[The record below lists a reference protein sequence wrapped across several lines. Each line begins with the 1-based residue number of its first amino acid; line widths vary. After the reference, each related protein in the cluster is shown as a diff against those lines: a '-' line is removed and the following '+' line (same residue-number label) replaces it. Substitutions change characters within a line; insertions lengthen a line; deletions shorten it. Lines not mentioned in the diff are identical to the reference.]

1 MNIVIT
7 ILLVIIGLVALLLVI
22 GLFTKKDY
30 VIERE
35 VIVKKK
41 KSDVFE
47 YVRLI
52 KNQDFYS
59 KWVMSDP
66 NMKKS
71 YSGTDGTPGF
81 VYAWDSDQKETG
93 KGEQEIKRILDD
105 EQIDTEIRFE
115 KPFKNVSQA
124 LMVVNDVGGNQ
135 TKVKWSFAS
144 RMKYPMNIMLLF
156 VNFEKLLGTDME
168 TSLSRLKGILENR
181 SKVEML

>member
-1 MNIVIT
+1 MNIVI
-7 ILLVIIGLVALLLVI
+7 IVLLVIIGLIIALLVI

-30 VIERE
+30 IIERE
-35 VIVKKK
+35 VVVKKPK
-41 KSDVFE
+41 RDVFG
-47 YVRLI
+47 YVKLI
-52 KNQDFYS
+52 KNQDYYS

-66 NMKKS
+66 NMRKS

-93 KGEQEIKRILDD
+93 KGEQEIKRIVDD
-105 EQIDTEIRFE
+105 HEIDTEIRFE

-144 RMKYPMNIMLLF
+144 RMKYPMNILLLF

-168 TSLSRLKGILENR
+168 TSLSRLKGVLE
-181 SKVEML
+181 K

>member
-1 MNIVIT
+1 MNIIIT
-7 ILLVIIGLVALLLVI
+7 ILLVLIGIIALLLLI

-35 VIVKKK
+35 VIVNKPKN
-41 KSDVFE
+41 DVFE
-47 YVRLI
+47 YVRFI

-66 NMKKS
+66 GMKKN
-71 YSGTDGTPGF
+71 YSGIDGTPGF
-81 VYAWDSDQKETG
+81 VYAWDSDQKDTG
-93 KGEQEIKRILDD
+93 KGEQEIKRIAKG
-105 EQIDTEIRFE
+105 EQVDTEIRFE

-124 LMVVNDVGGNQ
+124 SMAVKNEGSDQ

-144 RMKYPMNIMLLF
+144 NMKYPMNIMLLF

-168 TSLSRLKGILENR
+168 TSLDRLKGILE
-181 SKVEML
+181 KK